1 MFEMLQKSYHFFKK
15 QFESFTLTDKIM
27 VALLLALNTLFCVL
41 KSSPITIS
49 FYEMDSYSFLQKLI
63 TMYEGIIEFNPVKH
77 FSYGY
82 YNYGYAYFLELLV
95 LSFPFLATKQYAVVV
110 FIGRFISVCAMV
122 GSVILMQRI
131 LHSILKPI
139 IVTLVLATLILNT
152 LFFMPSILFYPDWIM
167 AFFVIL
173 ALYYQLKEAKVNS
186 KLFWISLAS
195 FGLAVGIKFQALIY
209 APFLI
214 GLVSWKCWNEATS
227 LKTFLKSL
235 TIVAIKVFFLW
246 SALFILINPFVL
258 HPKGLVAFSHR
269 FEENITRSD
278 KSIYVLLSI
287 VILPIFYYAFY
298 TLKKQKVSVTKHSML
313 GLSVLLY
320 CFYQVNHYFVTK
332 YNIVLLFLSILIIAI
347 LLKEYK
353 VIFQK
358 IILTVLCLFTFSLNI
373 NYIKESINQKVFF
386 KNNTK
391 LDQITDITKIV
402 ATDISPS
409 DHILMTAGT
418 PINYLE
424 LGLPLTHIHFVMG
437 SFLPYHIEEA
447 AFYGKWKKFDLKN
460 NPNIKPFREK
470 KYIIINKQDQIF
482 TNKDNSSYKKTTE
495 TLTQLRQSKWNYG
508 TIYET
513 SEIIIFKNK
522 GPLK

>member
-1 MFEMLQKSYHFFKK
+1 M
-15 QFESFTLTDKIM
+15 
-27 VALLLALNTLFCVL
+27 
-41 KSSPITIS
+41 
-49 FYEMDSYSFLQKLI
+49 
-63 TMYEGIIEFNPVKH
+63 
-77 FSYGY
+77 
-82 YNYGYAYFLELLV
+82 
-95 LSFPFLATKQYAVVV
+95 
-110 FIGRFISVCAMV
+110 
-122 GSVILMQRI
+122 
-131 LHSILKPI
+131 
-139 IVTLVLATLILNT
+139 
-152 LFFMPSILFYPDWIM
+152 
-167 AFFVIL
+167 
-173 ALYYQLKEAKVNS
+173 
-186 KLFWISLAS
+186 
-195 FGLAVGIKFQALIY
+195 
-209 APFLI
+209 
-214 GLVSWKCWNEATS
+214 
-227 LKTFLKSL
+227 FLKSL
-235 TIVAIKVFFLW
+235 TIVGIKVFLW

-358 IILTVLCLFTFSLNI
+358 IILTVLCLFTFILNI

-391 LDQITDITKIV
+391 HDQITDITKIV

-495 TLTQLRQSKWNYG
+495 TLTQLRQSKW
-508 TIYET
+508 IMVL
-513 SEIIIFKNK
+513 FMK
-522 GPLK
+522 LLR